1 MALKFQVESLEGIE
15 DNLHSLYR
23 EDNGKYTL
31 DVEGVKPISEV
42 ERVQKALD
50 SERKSSKTYKD
61 QYSAWESKFPSK
73 TPDEIAALV
82 EQIPLLE
89 LESKGKVD
97 PKKHQE
103 VVESTVKSR
112 LAPYELEINKLKQA
126 TAERDQI
133 IEQFKSAD
141 RRRTIHDAVREVAAK
156 EGFQESAYSNP
167 EGGLMLLAERHLTV
181 NSIGQV
187 VVSDESKAYTPGLAV
202 REALAEIKQHHPY
215 LLKQSVGGGASG
227 SNGSASGGP
236 NPFRTNNITER
247 MKYIKANEHSPDK
260 WQAAMKQAGL
270 SEPTQEYKPRG

>member
-112 LAPYELEINKLKQA
+112 LAP
-126 TAERDQI
+126 
-133 IEQFKSAD
+133 
-141 RRRTIHDAVREVAAK
+141 
-156 EGFQESAYSNP
+156 
-167 EGGLMLLAERHLTV
+167 
-181 NSIGQV
+181 
-187 VVSDESKAYTPGLAV
+187 
-202 REALAEIKQHHPY
+202 
-215 LLKQSVGGGASG
+215 
-227 SNGSASGGP
+227 
-236 NPFRTNNITER
+236 
-247 MKYIKANEHSPDK
+247 
-260 WQAAMKQAGL
+260 
-270 SEPTQEYKPRG
+270 